1 MAINPAL
8 VQWDDELVGQ
18 ADGAIDPKMV
28 VWDEEPSSDLQPN
41 PTDGMSTGDRIAAGF
56 GRSIAELGR
65 GLKQSATNAGI
76 GIASAMA
83 GSPEFR
89 AALRQKTDPIQAQQQ
104 SEIDEARR
112 LDAPLMGTTAGQVG
126 NVAGIL
132 AQILGPGLALRGTAA
147 GAAFLPTTIRGNAL
161 QGAALGGVQA
171 TSSSESQTLNALAGG
186 AAGGAGAAVFR
197 GGAAGYNALRNLG
210 RGSVD
215 SADRAAAG
223 IISEQAADPASLQ
236 RLSPSQVPG
245 VQRTLA
251 EETLDPGI
259 ARLERSMRS
268 TSNEFDTIDR
278 SNNAARVDQ
287 LRRIAGTESD
297 MAAAEAAR
305 NSATSSLRDQSF
317 QEGRDFAR
325 MSGMMSDVERARLIL
340 QSQDVSAENM
350 ARQIAND
357 NASRVFMGSGSP
369 PVMPELPVMTAAEID
384 AAARSVNRTGLE
396 PLRNRLRSL
405 ASQNAGETSVTST
418 LGRVG
423 AALDAAPNSLGGM
436 YSVRKEINNLL
447 AGKAGSDA
455 TASRSATRQ
464 LMQMRQAIDD
474 EMTMRA
480 PTFARYLS
488 AYQDASLPIN
498 RMEIGRELMGR
509 SAGGAVLDPITGSQ
523 VLTPAQFSK
532 LARDLDAV
540 AAKATGFEKARA
552 DQILKPA
559 DIAVIKA
566 IQDDLERQAFRATA
580 GSGGNSQTFERV
592 ALDER
597 LGRRAADGI
606 AGQIPVV
613 GPYVRDF
620 LGVLDRSRN
629 DRVKERL
636 AYLVANPAEARRVI
650 AALPPAGQQIV
661 SKALTQIGG
670 STAAAGAVG
679 TNGGLEIDITGGTP
693 VPADQF

>member
-65 GLKQSATNAGI
+65 GLKQTATNAGI

-89 AALRQKTDPIQAQQQ
+89 VALRQKTDPIQARKQ

-210 RGSVD
+210 RASVD

-268 TSNEFDTIDR
+268 TSNEFDAIDR
-278 SNNAARVDQ
+278 ANNAARVNQ
-287 LRRIAGTESD
+287 LDRIGGTESE
-297 MAAAEAAR
+297 MSAALLAR
-305 NSATSSLRDQSF
+305 DQTTGALRDQSLA
-317 QEGRDFAR
+317 EGAVFDAAAR
-325 MSGMMSDVERARLIL
+325 QAAQAQQQAAR
-340 QSQDVSAENM
+340 SAENM
-350 ARQIAND
+350 AVSD
-357 NASRVFMGSGSP
+357 NARRRALGLP
-369 PVMPELPVMTAAEID
+369 EIPVPSAPANPDPQMAGLQAQVGEVIQ
-384 AAARSVNRTGLE
+384 RSNGNPAV
-396 PLRNRLRSL
+396 
-405 ASQNAGETSVTST
+405 QST
-418 LGRVG
+418 LSAVGGALRQAEDSVSGLYNVRKYIGDLLSGRAGGDTVS
-423 AALDAAPNSLGGM
+423 ARAASRELIEIRSALD
-436 YSVRKEINNLL
+436 
-447 AGKAGSDA
+447 
-455 TASRSATRQ
+455 
-464 LMQMRQAIDD
+464 D
-474 EMTMRA
+474 ELIRRA
-480 PTFARYLS
+480 PSFGKYLT

-498 RMEIGRELMGR
+498 RMDIGRELAG
-509 SAGGAVLDPITGSQ
+509 SGSGGAVLDPVTGSQ

-532 LARDLDAV
+532 RARDLDAV

-580 GSGGNSQTFERV
+580 GSGGNSQTFERM

-661 SKALTQIGG
+661 SKALIQIGG

-679 TNGGLEIDITGGTP
+679 TNGGIEIDITGGTP